1 MPKKHSLKLGY
12 SKMINPLVLI
22 IDAGTTN
29 VKAFLIDERLNILS
43 KEIVRLKKNFPK
55 KGWVEQ
61 NPEEIFISAVRL
73 LRKIIKQ
80 NKNQL
85 KQIIGL
91 GITNQRE
98 TTICWDKKT
107 AIAIYPAIVW
117 EDKRTLKL
125 CTVLSKKTSA
135 QTIKIKTGLNLT
147 PYFSASKVNWILKNV
162 RKAKTLILKNRLA
175 FGTVDSWLI
184 FKLTGGK
191 NHLTDYTNASRTLLF
206 DIKTLKWD
214 KELLSLFKIPQNVL
228 PEAKSSFSFF
238 GHLNK
243 NIIGFDIPILAVI
256 GDQQASLYAAG
267 NQIGTTKITYGTG
280 AFILQN
286 LGKNIYLDKYLFT
299 TLAVGIK
306 NKPIY
311 ALEGKVAE
319 CGDLITPTLGNDKK
333 MEKAIKEIALKVNML
348 LHYFPQNYDKIVV
361 DGGISQAEFLIT
373 EQERISQIKI
383 RRQKSFEGTAIGT
396 AKLIFDSLK

>member
-1 MPKKHSLKLGY
+1 MRY
-12 SKMINPLVLI
+12 SKTIDPLVLI

-29 VKAFLIDERLNILS
+29 IKVFLVDEKLNILC
-43 KEIVRLKKNFPK
+43 KKVIRLKKDFPK

-61 NPEEIFISAVRL
+61 DPEEIFKSAVSL
-73 LRKIIKQ
+73 LRKIIKK

-107 AIAIYPAIVW
+107 TKAIYPAIVW

-125 CTVLSKKTSA
+125 CTVLSKKVSA
-135 QTIKIKTGLNLT
+135 KKIKIKTGLNLT

-162 RKAKTLILKNRLA
+162 PQAKALIPKNRLA
-175 FGTVDSWLI
+175 FGTVDSWI
-184 FKLTGGK
+184 VFKLTGGK
-191 NHLTDYTNASRTLLF
+191 SHITDYTNASRTLLF
-206 DIKTLKWD
+206 SIKTLEWD
-214 KELLSLFKIPQNVL
+214 KELLSLFKIPQNIL
-228 PEAKSSFSFF
+228 PEVKSSFSFF
-238 GHLNK
+238 GRLDK
-243 NIIGFDIPILAVI
+243 NIIGLDIPILAII

-267 NQIGTTKITYGTG
+267 TQLSTTKITYGTG

-286 LGKNIYLDKYLFT
+286 LGKKFYLDKYLFT
-299 TLAVGIK
+299 TLSVGIK
-306 NKPIY
+306 GMPVY

-319 CGDLITPTLGNDKK
+319 CGDLMTPTLGNDKEMK
-333 MEKAIKEIALKVNML
+333 KAVKKIAFKVNEL
-348 LHYFPQNYDKIVV
+348 LHYFPRNYDKIVV
-361 DGGISQAEFLIT
+361 DGGVSQAELLIT

-383 RRQKSFEGTAIGT
+383 QRQKSFEGTAIGT
-396 AKLIFDSLK
+396 AKLIFDNLK